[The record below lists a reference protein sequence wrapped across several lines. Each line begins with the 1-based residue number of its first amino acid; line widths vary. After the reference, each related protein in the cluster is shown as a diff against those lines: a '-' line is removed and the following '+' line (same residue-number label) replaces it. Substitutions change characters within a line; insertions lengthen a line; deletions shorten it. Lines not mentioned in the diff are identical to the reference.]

1 MASKAA
7 CHVMEGLR
15 PHERPLLQIAPMMEV
30 TYRDFRYFIRLL
42 TRRTQLW
49 TEMVVD
55 DTVLHNLEPAKCDRF
70 LGFHEVEHPIVCQLG
85 GSDPSKLAAAAE
97 VAQRYGYDEVNLN
110 VGCPSCRVA
119 NKGEFGCSLMKRKEV
134 VRDAI
139 HAMSRSVQ
147 IPVTVKCRLG
157 VDDFDSQEFT
167 RDFVRTVA
175 QGGCKHFIIHARKA
189 WLNGL
194 SPAQNRTI
202 PPLHYPRI
210 LDLCKEFPDLNFSI
224 NGGIAD
230 VGHARAL
237 LGFPNQRME
246 GETDDLYAAAW
257 DWETSQGSCPV
268 PSNLLGVMIGRG
280 AMNTP
285 CMLWDVDHTIYGGEK
300 PEPVTRR
307 QLLEKYRLYL
317 EETHEDG
324 NKAFRNTADAV
335 MRKKAG
341 LAAAASSAASS
352 TAYAVDAVVKEALLF
367 FAIMPQEAGLEAL
380 GRHRPAAGA
389 GEDVF
394 RSFGQQAHADA
405 RSAGEACSLAHQ
417 LVASEGH
424 GGRTSGS
431 LSGGNI
437 LAAALAAGRV
447 ANHADRT
454 AATAREGAQ
463 LCMGILE
470 DAVQVNASALAR
482 ETAKRC
488 AEQALH
494 SIEAAIRAEQH
505 SRSLREVLAH
515 TLSAA
520 ELQARANCGSTGL
533 PSEALAALA
542 ASSQSALP
550 SQAINNV
557 RWWEDFPLDQIGP
570 EAIHNSYQ
578 DVHELYGSLTQHLE
592 EAARR
597 CALAGDG
604 SSFEDDARAVRALVE
619 WRFGKAAAL
628 GVNEE
633 DVLAD
638 SGVWNLASWRAPL
651 GEAEAGDGV

>member
-1 MASKAA
+1 
-7 CHVMEGLR
+7 MEGLR

-285 CMLWDVDHTIYGGEK
+285 CMLWDVDHTIYGGKK

-324 NKAFRNTADAV
+324 GSVGSAHLALKPTLGMFAGLRGNKAFRNTADAV
-335 MRKKAG
+335 MRKKEGGPAHV
-341 LAAAASSAASS
+341 LEQAMK
-352 TAYAVDAVVKEALLF
+352 AVDEANPGILDEPLQGTAPFKPQVKNET
-367 FAIMPQEAGLEAL
+367 PRGQKRKPG
-380 GRHRPAAGA
+380 GNVT
-389 GEDVF
+389 DV
-394 RSFGQQAHADA
+394 S
-405 RSAGEACSLAHQ
+405 C
-417 LVASEGH
+417 ASE
-424 GGRTSGS
+424 TTQLPDASP
-431 LSGGNI
+431 L
-437 LAAALAAGRV
+437 V
-447 ANHADRT
+447 T
-454 AATAREGAQ
+454 A
-463 LCMGILE
+463 
-470 DAVQVNASALAR
+470 
-482 ETAKRC
+482 
-488 AEQALH
+488 
-494 SIEAAIRAEQH
+494 
-505 SRSLREVLAH
+505 
-515 TLSAA
+515 
-520 ELQARANCGSTGL
+520 
-533 PSEALAALA
+533 
-542 ASSQSALP
+542 
-550 SQAINNV
+550 
-557 RWWEDFPLDQIGP
+557 
-570 EAIHNSYQ
+570 
-578 DVHELYGSLTQHLE
+578 
-592 EAARR
+592 
-597 CALAGDG
+597 
-604 SSFEDDARAVRALVE
+604 
-619 WRFGKAAAL
+619 
-628 GVNEE
+628 
-633 DVLAD
+633 
-638 SGVWNLASWRAPL
+638 
-651 GEAEAGDGV
+651 